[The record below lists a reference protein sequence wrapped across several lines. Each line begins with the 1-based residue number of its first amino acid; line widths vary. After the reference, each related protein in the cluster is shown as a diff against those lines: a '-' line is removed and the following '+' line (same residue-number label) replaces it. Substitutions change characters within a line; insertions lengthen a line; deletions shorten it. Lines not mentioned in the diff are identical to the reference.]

1 MVRNIFKEGKFKIL
15 PYLNKYKYGYA
26 FLIFA
31 RLIYTAI
38 VIYIPTYIG
47 MYIDLITKV
56 ESSVNLTIREF
67 LLKFTLLIIL
77 EFVSM
82 YIAYYL
88 NVKISNYMLIDIE
101 SDVMYEVKRL
111 PYEKISSINGQYLAQ
126 RINNDSVTISDCVV
140 EKFPYAAIE
149 ILKIIA
155 LIPILFSINTLLGF
169 LSLLIV
175 SMYVL
180 FYKLSQARYYSLNKD
195 MLEKQAQ
202 FFSRIGRQLFNIL
215 VIKINSWYE
224 EIDSEFLKASIPF
237 VKSSIKFLRYDF
249 WISNLSNLMTRL
261 FFAIV
266 IIVLGISLG
275 KCTTTIGNLTTAII
289 YVQILI
295 PGVASII
302 ESGKSYQKYKVAKDR
317 INELISMEKEHNG
330 SKIIDDINVIECK
343 NLTVLIG
350 EKEIFNNVSCRFE
363 RGNIYLIVGENGT
376 GKSTF
381 VHTLLGIYQPKN
393 GKILYDGIP
402 IEELDMYSVR
412 KRLISFTEQHPYL
425 LEDTIYNNL
434 VYGKKDLN
442 KEEFMNKIR
451 KIHLLDFIESFDKK
465 YDTEIN
471 EKSSNI
477 SGGERQRIAIS
488 RSLLKEADVFIFD
501 EPTNALDSEGIST
514 FMRTLTEIKR
524 NKIIIVISH
533 DPSLSNIADKIIK
546 FPINQGTF

>member
-1 MVRNIFKEGKFKIL
+1 
-15 PYLNKYKYGYA
+15 
-26 FLIFA
+26 FLIFV

-38 VIYIPTYIG
+38 LIYIPTYIG
-47 MYIDLITKV
+47 MYIDYITKV
-56 ESSVNLTIREF
+56 EISVNLTIREF

-77 EFVSM
+77 EFISM

-111 PYEKISSINGQYLAQ
+111 PYKKISTFNGQYLAQ

-149 ILKIIA
+149 ILKIIV

-175 SMYVL
+175 SMYIM

-275 KCTTTIGNLTTAII
+275 KGTTTIGNLTTAII

-330 SKIIDDINVIECK
+330 DKVINEINVIECV
-343 NLTVLIG
+343 NLTVSIG

-363 RGNIYLIVGENGT
+363 KGNIYLIVGENGA

-381 VHTLLGIYQPKN
+381 VHTLLGIYRPKE
-393 GKILYDGIP
+393 GSILYNGIP
-402 IEELDMYSVR
+402 IEELNMYSVR
-412 KRLISFTEQHPYL
+412 KKLISFTEQHPYL

-434 VYGKKDLN
+434 VYGKEDTN
-442 KEEFMNKIR
+442 KEEIINKIH
-451 KIHLLDFIESFDKK
+451 KINLLDFIGSFDKK

-501 EPTNALDSEGIST
+501 EPTNALDREGIAT
-514 FMRTLTEIKR
+514 FMKILTELKR
-524 NKIIIVISH
+524 NKIVIVISH
-533 DPSLSNIADKIIK
+533 DPSLSKIADKIIK
-546 FPINQGTF
+546 FPINQRIF

>member
-1 MVRNIFKEGKFKIL
+1 MKKIC
-15 PYLNKYKYGYA
+15 YLFVTVN
-26 FLIFA
+26 F
-31 RLIYTAI
+31 
-38 VIYIPTYIG
+38 
-47 MYIDLITKV
+47 YIDLITKV
-56 ESSVNLTIREF
+56 ERGANLTIREF
-67 LLKFTLLIIL
+67 LFKFTVLIIL

-101 SDVMYEVKRL
+101 SDIMYEVKRL

-140 EKFPYAAIE
+140 EKFPYAVIE
-149 ILKIIA
+149 MLKITA

-175 SMYVL
+175 SMYIM
-180 FYKLSQARYYSLNKD
+180 FYKLSQARYYSLNKN

-249 WISNLSNLMTRL
+249 WLSNLSNLMTHL
-261 FFAIV
+261 FFAVV

-275 KCTTTIGNLTTAII
+275 KGTTSIGNLTTAII

-330 SKIIDDINVIECK
+330 DKVINEINVIECV

-363 RGNIYLIVGENGT
+363 KGNIYLIVGENGA

-381 VHTLLGIYQPKN
+381 VHTLLGIYRPKEGN
-393 GKILYDGIP
+393 ILYNGIP
-402 IEELDMYSVR
+402 IEELNMYSVR
-412 KRLISFTEQHPYL
+412 KKLISFTEQHPYL

-434 VYGKKDLN
+434 VYGKEDTN
-442 KEEFMNKIR
+442 KEEIMNKIR
-451 KIHLLDFIESFDKK
+451 KINLLDFIEYFDKK

-488 RSLLKEADVFIFD
+488 RSLLKEADVVIFD
-501 EPTNALDSEGIST
+501 EPTNALDREGIAT
-514 FMRTLTEIKR
+514 FMKILTELKR
-524 NKIIIVISH
+524 NKIVIVISH
-533 DPSLSNIADKIIK
+533 DPSLASIADKIIK

>member
-1 MVRNIFKEGKFKIL
+1 M
-15 PYLNKYKYGYA
+15 
-26 FLIFA
+26 
-31 RLIYTAI
+31 
-38 VIYIPTYIG
+38 
-47 MYIDLITKV
+47 
-56 ESSVNLTIREF
+56 
-67 LLKFTLLIIL
+67 
-77 EFVSM
+77 
-82 YIAYYL
+82 
-88 NVKISNYMLIDIE
+88 
-101 SDVMYEVKRL
+101 
-111 PYEKISSINGQYLAQ
+111 
-126 RINNDSVTISDCVV
+126 
-140 EKFPYAAIE
+140 
-149 ILKIIA
+149 
-155 LIPILFSINTLLGF
+155 
-169 LSLLIV
+169 
-175 SMYVL
+175 
-180 FYKLSQARYYSLNKD
+180 
-195 MLEKQAQ
+195 
-202 FFSRIGRQLFNIL
+202 FNIL

-275 KCTTTIGNLTTAII
+275 KGTTTIGNLTTAII

-330 SKIIDDINVIECK
+330 SKIIDDINVIECR
-343 NLTVLIG
+343 NLTVSIG
-350 EKEIFNNVSCRFE
+350 EKEIFNNVSCCFE
-363 RGNIYLIVGENGT
+363 RGNIYLIMGENGT

-402 IEELDMYSVR
+402 
-412 KRLISFTEQHPYL
+412 ISFTEQHPYL